1 MGWPLP
7 LHVLIKITRE
17 CKTDFLNA
25 SCLFFLSFLPT
36 SFSCCFLEVPGLV
49 VGDITTVAELERR
62 RVGFLLLLRL
72 LFRHPSERDFL
83 FSLVISPLF
92 LSLFF
97 SLAGLL
103 GLGTERSMMG
113 QCWDENGK
121 WMMAEGRLTANSEK
135 EEQNDEDRMYAR

>member
-1 MGWPLP
+1 MRA
-7 LHVLIKITRE
+7 V
-17 CKTDFLNA
+17 F
-25 SCLFFLSFLPT
+25 FFLSFLPT

-62 RVGFLLLLRL
+62 RVGFLLMLRL

>member
-1 MGWPLP
+1 MRA
-7 LHVLIKITRE
+7 VFFFSV
-17 CKTDFLNA
+17 FLA
-25 SCLFFLSFLPT
+25 YL
-36 SFSCCFLEVPGLV
+36 
-49 VGDITTVAELERR
+49 
-62 RVGFLLLLRL
+62 FLLLFLGDSRVGGGRYHNSCRVGEKEGWL
-72 LFRHPSERDFL
+72 SVVVAVAFSTPSERDFL

-103 GLGTERSMMG
+103 GVGTERSMMG

-135 EEQNDEDRMYAR
+135 EEQNDEDRMYAG